1 MPGFPAGLLRPLV
14 SAALHD
20 LRRDKSR
27 LRRLYL
33 ASCLPYKS
41 CMADQ
46 DKAWEPDWATC
57 GTAGCIG
64 IRLKDAEAC
73 LTHAEPQAREAFLAA
88 LKPGAALD
96 LRGTPIDPELLSG
109 LLAAVRPQHGPPTLG
124 NAEFTKAQFSGRA
137 VFSGAQFSRIAEFG
151 GTQFSGDAE
160 FFGAQF
166 SRIAVFGGAQ
176 FGGNAEFAGAQ
187 FHGDAWFSNAQ
198 FSRDAG
204 FARAQFAGRTWFSNA
219 QFSRDAEFDKTRFSR
234 DAVFRETRFG
244 GRAGFAEAQFS
255 RSAVFAE
262 AQFGSPARFRKA
274 QFTGRTWFSNAR
286 FNGDAEF
293 GEAQFGREAW
303 FSEAQFRRDA
313 RFDGARFSGDAEFG
327 EAQFSGD
334 AWFPGTEFAEARAF
348 GPVVAFST
356 LILDR
361 ATFERDITIEV
372 DGAELS
378 CVGTRFAET
387 ATLRLRRTQVVLDAA
402 LFTKPSTLA
411 FAPDVPK
418 RHAQPRLLSLRG
430 VDVATLTLHDLN
442 LAACLFQGAHHLDQ
456 LRIEGARPFAD
467 TPGAW
472 RLQLGRWRVPI
483 WRRWSRRQTLAEEH
497 RWRAELS
504 RSRPARWSW
513 IDRPIWH
520 GSATQTPRW
529 VIERTGQQV
538 QPLGPDRLAVLYR
551 ALRKAQEDSKNQPG
565 AADFYYGEMEMRRQD
580 PNTSWPEWVILW
592 LYWLFSGYGLR
603 GLRALA
609 SLAVVVLG
617 LAMLLH
623 LVGYATHP
631 SPASVWG
638 SLLYAASSAL
648 WIGDDEVRLTG
659 WGKLLG
665 IALRLA
671 GPVLLGLA
679 LLSIRNR
686 VKR

>member
-1 MPGFPAGLLRPLV
+1 
-14 SAALHD
+14 
-20 LRRDKSR
+20 
-27 LRRLYL
+27 
-33 ASCLPYKS
+33 
-41 CMADQ
+41 MADQ
-46 DKAWEPDWATC
+46 DKAWEPDWSTC

-73 LTHAEPQAREAFLAA
+73 LTHVEPQAREAFLAA

-96 LRGTPIDPELLSG
+96 LRGTPIDSELLSG
-109 LLAAVRPQHGPPTLG
+109 LLAAVRLEHGPPTLG

-151 GTQFSGDAE
+151 GAQFSGDAL
-160 FFGAQF
+160 FGGAQF

-176 FGGNAEFAGAQ
+176 FSGDAEFAGAQ
-187 FHGDAWFSNAQ
+187 FDGDAWFSNAQ
-198 FSRDAG
+198 FSSDAE

-219 QFSRDAEFDKTRFSR
+219 QFSSDAQFDKTQFSR
-234 DAVFRETRFG
+234 DAVFRETQFG

-255 RSAVFAE
+255 RNAVFAE
-262 AQFGSPARFRKA
+262 AQFSRNAWFDKT
-274 QFTGRTWFSNAR
+274 QFTGRAWFSNAQ
-286 FNGDAEF
+286 FSGN
-293 GEAQFGREAW
+293 AQFGEVQFSREAW

-313 RFDGARFSGDAEFG
+313 RFGGARFSGDAQFG
-327 EAQFSGD
+327 GVQFSGD
-334 AWFPGTEFAEARAF
+334 AWFPGTQFAQARVF
-348 GPVVAFST
+348 GPVLAFSS

-361 ATFERDITIEV
+361 ATFEQDITIEV
-372 DGAELS
+372 VAEELS
-378 CVGTRFAET
+378 CVGTLFAKA
-387 ATLRLRRTQVVLDAA
+387 ATLRLRRAQVLLDVAV
-402 LFTKPSTLA
+402 FTKPSTVA
-411 FAPDVPK
+411 FAPDLPR

-430 VDVATLTLHDLN
+430 VDVATLTLRELN

-472 RLQLGRWRVPI
+472 RLQLGRWRVPM

-504 RSRPARWSW
+504 RPRPARWSW
-513 IDRPIWH
+513 IDRPTWH
-520 GSATQTPRW
+520 GPTSQTPRW
-529 VIERTGQQV
+529 VVERTGQQV
-538 QPLGPDRLAVLYR
+538 QRLGPDGLAVLYR
-551 ALRKAQEDSKNQPG
+551 ALGKAQEDSKNQPG

-580 PNTSWPEWVILW
+580 PNTPWPEWVILW
-592 LYWLFSGYGLR
+592 LYWLVSGYGLR

-648 WIGDDEVRLTG
+648 WIGDDDVRLTG
-659 WGKLLG
+659 WGKLLR

>member
-1 MPGFPAGLLRPLV
+1 
-14 SAALHD
+14 
-20 LRRDKSR
+20 
-27 LRRLYL
+27 
-33 ASCLPYKS
+33 
-41 CMADQ
+41 MADR
-46 DKAWEPDWATC
+46 DKAWEPDWSTC

-96 LRGTPIDPELLSG
+96 LRGTPIDPELLSRV
-109 LLAAVRPQHGPPTLG
+109 LAAVRSEQGPPTLG
-124 NAEFTKAQFSGRA
+124 NTEFTKAQFSGRA

-151 GTQFSGDAE
+151 GTQFSGDAV

-166 SRIAVFGGAQ
+166 SRIAVFGGTQ
-176 FGGNAEFAGAQ
+176 FSGDAEFAGAQ
-187 FHGDAWFSNAQ
+187 FNGDAWFSNAQ
-198 FSRDAG
+198 FNG
-204 FARAQFAGRTWFSNA
+204 
-219 QFSRDAEFDKTRFSR
+219 DAEF
-234 DAVFRETRFG
+234 
-244 GRAGFAEAQFS
+244 
-255 RSAVFAE
+255 
-262 AQFGSPARFRKA
+262 ARA
-274 QFTGRTWFSNAR
+274 QFTGRTWFSNAQFNGDTGFGQTR
-286 FNGDAEF
+286 FSRDAGFTEAQFSRSAWFLNTQFTGRAWFSNAQFNGDAEF
-293 GEAQFGREAW
+293 GEAQFSREAW
-303 FSEAQFRRDA
+303 FSGAQFRRDA
-313 RFDGARFSGDAEFG
+313 RFGGARFSGDAEFG
-327 EAQFSGD
+327 EVQFSGD
-334 AWFPGTEFAEARAF
+334 AWFPGAQFVQARAF
-348 GPVVAFST
+348 GPVLAFSS

-361 ATFERDITIEV
+361 ATFEQDITIEV
-372 DGAELS
+372 VGAELS
-378 CVGTRFAET
+378 CVGTRFAEA
-387 ATLRLRRTQVVLDAA
+387 ATLQLRRAQVVLDAA
-402 LFTKPSTLA
+402 VFTKPSTLA
-411 FAPDVPK
+411 YAPDLSK
-418 RHAQPRLLSLRG
+418 RHTQLRLLSLRG
-430 VDVATLTLHDLN
+430 VDVATLTLHEVN

-483 WRRWSRRQTLAEEH
+483 WRYWSRRQTLAEEH
-497 RWRAELS
+497 HWRAELS
-504 RSRPARWSW
+504 RPRPARWSW

-529 VIERTGQQV
+529 VVERTGQQV
-538 QPLGPDRLAVLYR
+538 QQLGPDRLAVLYR
-551 ALRKAQEDSKNQPG
+551 ALRKAQEDSKYQPG

-580 PNTSWPEWVILW
+580 PNTSWPEWAILW

-638 SLLYAASSAL
+638 SLLYAASSTL
-648 WIGDDEVRLTG
+648 WIGDDEARLTG
-659 WGKLLG
+659 WGKLLR

>member
-1 MPGFPAGLLRPLV
+1 
-14 SAALHD
+14 
-20 LRRDKSR
+20 
-27 LRRLYL
+27 
-33 ASCLPYKS
+33 
-41 CMADQ
+41 MADQ
-46 DKAWEPDWATC
+46 DKAWEPDWSTC

-64 IRLKDAEAC
+64 IRLKDAEGC
-73 LTHAEPQAREAFLAA
+73 LTHVEPQAREAFLAA

-109 LLAAVRPQHGPPTLG
+109 LLAAVRPEHGPPTLG

-137 VFSGAQFSRIAEFG
+137 VFSGVQFSRIAEFG
-151 GTQFSGDAE
+151 GTQFSGDAV
-160 FFGAQF
+160 FGGAQF
-166 SRIAVFGGAQ
+166 SRIAVFGGTQ
-176 FGGNAEFAGAQ
+176 FGGDAEFGGAQ
-187 FHGDAWFSNAQ
+187 FDGDAWFSNAQ

-219 QFSRDAEFDKTRFSR
+219 QFSREAEFDKTRFSR

-244 GRAGFAEAQFS
+244 GRVGFAEAQFSRNAVFAEAQFS
-255 RSAVFAE
+255 RSAW
-262 AQFGSPARFRKA
+262 FRRT
-274 QFTGRTWFSNAR
+274 QFTGRVWFSNAQ
-286 FNGDAEF
+286 FSGD
-293 GEAQFGREAW
+293 AQFGEVQFSREAW

-313 RFDGARFSGDAEFG
+313 RFGGARFSGDAEFAG
-327 EAQFSGD
+327 VQFSGD
-334 AWFPGTEFAEARAF
+334 AWFPGTQFAQARVF
-348 GPVVAFST
+348 GPVLVFSI

-361 ATFERDITIEV
+361 ATFEQDITIEV

-378 CVGTRFAET
+378 CVGTRFAEA
-387 ATLRLRRTQVVLDAA
+387 ATLRLRRAQVVLDAA
-402 LFTKPSTLA
+402 VFTKPSVVA
-411 FAPDVPK
+411 FAPDLPK
-418 RHAQPRLLSLRG
+418 RHGRPRLLSLRG
-430 VDVATLTLHDLN
+430 VDVAPLTLRELN

-456 LRIEGARPFAD
+456 LRIEGTRPFAD

-472 RLQLGRWRVPI
+472 RLQLGPWRVPI

-504 RSRPARWSW
+504 RPRPARWSW
-513 IDRPIWH
+513 IDRPTWH
-520 GSATQTPRW
+520 GSTTQTPRW
-529 VIERTGQQV
+529 VVERTGQQV
-538 QPLGPDRLAVLYR
+538 QQLGPDRLAVLYR

-580 PNTSWPEWVILW
+580 PNTTWSEWVILW
-592 LYWLFSGYGLR
+592 LYWLISGYGLR
-603 GLRALA
+603 GVRALA

-623 LVGYATHP
+623 LIGYATHP

-638 SLLYAASSAL
+638 SVLYAASGTL

-659 WGKLLG
+659 WGKLLL

-671 GPVLLGLA
+671 GPVLLGLT
-679 LLSIRNR
+679 LLSIRSR

>member
-1 MPGFPAGLLRPLV
+1 VGQVQAKTG
-14 SAALHD
+14 
-20 LRRDKSR
+20 
-27 LRRLYL
+27 LYL

-46 DKAWEPDWATC
+46 DKAREPDWSTC

-73 LTHAEPQAREAFLAA
+73 LTHVGPQAREAFLAA

-109 LLAAVRPQHGPPTLG
+109 LLAAVRPEHGPPTLG
-124 NAEFTKAQFSGRA
+124 NAEFTRAQFSGRA

-151 GTQFSGDAE
+151 GAQFSGDAE
-160 FFGAQF
+160 FGGTQF

-176 FGGNAEFAGAQ
+176 FTGDTVFAGAQ
-187 FHGDAWFSNAQ
+187 FDGDAWFSNAH
-198 FSRDAG
+198 FSRDAE

-234 DAVFRETRFG
+234 DAVFRETQFG
-244 GRAGFAEAQFS
+244 GRAGFADAQFSRNAAFAEAQFS
-255 RSAVFAE
+255 RSAW
-262 AQFGSPARFRKA
+262 FRKT
-274 QFTGRTWFSNAR
+274 QFTGRAWFSNAQ
-286 FNGDAEF
+286 FSGAAQF
-293 GEAQFGREAW
+293 SEAQFSSEAW
-303 FSEAQFRRDA
+303 FSEAQFRREA
-313 RFDGARFSGDAEFG
+313 RFGRARFSGDTQFG
-327 EAQFSGD
+327 EARFSGD
-334 AWFPGTEFAEARAF
+334 AWFPETQFAQARVF
-348 GPVVAFST
+348 GPVLAFSA
-356 LILDR
+356 LILDH
-361 ATFERDITIEV
+361 ATFEQDITI
-372 DGAELS
+372 DIIGAELS
-378 CVGTRFAET
+378 CVGTRFAKA
-387 ATLRLRRTQVVLDAA
+387 ATLQLRRAQVVLDAA
-402 LFTKPSTLA
+402 VFTEPSTVA
-411 FAPDVPK
+411 FAPELPR
-418 RHAQPRLLSLRG
+418 RHGQPRLLSLRG
-430 VDVATLTLHDLN
+430 VDVATLTLRELN
-442 LAACLFQGAHHLDQ
+442 LAACLFHGAHHLDQ

-513 IDRPIWH
+513 IDRPTWH
-520 GSATQTPRW
+520 ASTTQTPRW
-529 VIERTGQQV
+529 VVERTGQQV
-538 QPLGPDRLAVLYR
+538 QQLGPDRLAVLYR
-551 ALRKAQEDSKNQPG
+551 ALRKAQEDSKYEPLV
-565 AADFYYGEMEMRRQD
+565 ADFYYGEMEMRRQD
-580 PNTSWPEWVILW
+580 PNTPWPEWIIVW
-592 LYWLFSGYGLR
+592 LYWLVSGYGQR

-617 LAMLLH
+617 LATLLH

-631 SPASVWG
+631 SPASAWG
-638 SLLYAASSAL
+638 SLLYAASSTL

-659 WGKLLG
+659 WGKLLL

>member
-1 MPGFPAGLLRPLV
+1 
-14 SAALHD
+14 
-20 LRRDKSR
+20 
-27 LRRLYL
+27 
-33 ASCLPYKS
+33 
-41 CMADQ
+41 MADQ
-46 DKAWEPDWATC
+46 DKAWEPDWSTC

-73 LTHAEPQAREAFLAA
+73 LTHVEPQAREAFLAA

-96 LRGTPIDPELLSG
+96 LRGTPIDSELLSG
-109 LLAAVRPQHGPPTLG
+109 LLAAVRPEHGPPTLG

-151 GTQFSGDAE
+151 GAQFSGDAL
-160 FFGAQF
+160 FGGAQF

-176 FGGNAEFAGAQ
+176 FSGDAEFAGAQ
-187 FHGDAWFSNAQ
+187 FDGDAWFSNAQ
-198 FSRDAG
+198 FSSDA
-204 FARAQFAGRTWFSNA
+204 Q
-219 QFSRDAEFDKTRFSR
+219 FDKTQFSR
-234 DAVFRETRFG
+234 DAVFRETQFD
-244 GRAGFAEAQFS
+244 GRARFAEAQFS
-255 RSAVFAE
+255 RNAVFAE
-262 AQFGSPARFRKA
+262 AQFSRNAWFDKT
-274 QFTGRTWFSNAR
+274 QFTGRAWFSNAQ
-286 FNGDAEF
+286 FSGN
-293 GEAQFGREAW
+293 AQFGEVQFSREAW

-313 RFDGARFSGDAEFG
+313 RFGGARFSGDAQFG
-327 EAQFSGD
+327 GVQFSGD
-334 AWFPGTEFAEARAF
+334 AWFPGTQFAQARVF
-348 GPVVAFST
+348 GPVLAFSS

-361 ATFERDITIEV
+361 ATFEQDITIEIV
-372 DGAELS
+372 AEELS
-378 CVGTRFAET
+378 CVGTLFAKA
-387 ATLRLRRTQVVLDAA
+387 ATLRLRRAQVLLDAA
-402 LFTKPSTLA
+402 VFTKPSTVA
-411 FAPDVPK
+411 FAPDLPR

-430 VDVATLTLHDLN
+430 VDVATLTLRELN
-442 LAACLFQGAHHLDQ
+442 LATCLFQGAHHLDQ

-472 RLQLGRWRVPI
+472 RLQLGRWRMPI

-504 RSRPARWSW
+504 RPRPARWSW
-513 IDRPIWH
+513 IDRPTWH
-520 GSATQTPRW
+520 GPTSQTPRW
-529 VIERTGQQV
+529 VVERTGQQV
-538 QPLGPDRLAVLYR
+538 QQLGPDGLAVLYR
-551 ALRKAQEDSKNQPG
+551 ALGKAQEDSKNQPG

-580 PNTSWPEWVILW
+580 PNTPWPEWVILW
-592 LYWLFSGYGLR
+592 LYWLVSGYGLR

-648 WIGDDEVRLTG
+648 WIGDDDVRLTG
-659 WGKLLG
+659 WGKLLR